1 MRANG
6 KTPRRLIAHLLKAKK
21 RELRVLVLYRYSTG
35 FDFVVDLN
43 GQTLKL
49 NWPPEDFVKG

>member
-1 MRANG
+1 
-6 KTPRRLIAHLLKAKK
+6 
-21 RELRVLVLYRYSTG
+21 VLVLYRYSTG

-49 NWPPEDFVKG
+49 NWPTEDFVFVKG

>member
-1 MRANG
+1 
-6 KTPRRLIAHLLKAKK
+6 
-21 RELRVLVLYRYSTG
+21 VLVLYRYSTG

-43 GQTLKL
+43 GQTLKP